1 MRTAQGSPSWPWA
14 VLLKIPLLMKSL
26 RLFPVLALL
35 LIPTSAQAMSGLGV
49 SISFERSTQTSAEL
63 AGSLWVGVEQGA
75 TATRTLYIQSLSDDT
90 EQRITLGIYDRISND
105 GQIETDY
112 SKPSRIT
119 PWVTFDPAVPVVKPG
134 EKVAVKMTVLIPEE
148 AQDQAFQTVLNVNAS
163 ANQSNTD
170 SAGGTKAIIKTSIA
184 VETDFWLGIGDALD
198 LAPKFEILSV
208 DGLLLDDQKYVR
220 VFFENTG
227 IVTIEPEGRL
237 QLSDPAFQDRVFEPV
252 DFKGD
257 EIFENQTGFVD
268 VPVPNE
274 LEDGIYRAFV
284 TAESGGVRQTK
295 LFEGELVFDA
305 PNPFA
310 FMDIVLRVALFL
322 IGAVGLVF
330 AVRVLRQKNPPKD
343 KKPKQE
349 KPTPITPAP
358 QRYTPPAQN
367 EPEQEIELDEW
378 AENLRKSLREIRLDS
393 QKLVEKYEAPE
404 PVKKKPVKK
413 TAKTSPA
420 KKPATKNQPAK
431 TTRKTEPTT
440 PRSKRQSRAT
450 ESKK

>member
-1 MRTAQGSPSWPWA
+1 MRTAQGSPSRPWA
-14 VLLKIPLLMKSL
+14 VLLKLPLLMTSL
-26 RLFPVLALL
+26 RLFTVIALL

-49 SISFERSTQTSAEL
+49 SISFERSSQTSAEL
-63 AGSLWVGVEQGA
+63 AGSLWVGVEQGNQ
-75 TATRTLYIQSLSDDT
+75 ATRTLYIQSLSDDT
-90 EQRITLGIYDRISND
+90 EQVITLGIYDRISND
-105 GQIETDY
+105 GQLETDY

-134 EKVAVKMTVLIPEE
+134 EKVAVKMTVLIPEDSP
-148 AQDQAFQTVLNVNAS
+148 DQAFQTVLNVNAS
-163 ANQSNTD
+163 ANQSSGD
-170 SAGGTKAIIKTSIA
+170 STGGTKAIIKTSIA

-227 IVTIEPEGRL
+227 ILTIEPEGRL
-237 QLSDPAFQDRVFEPV
+237 QLSDPVFQDRVFDPV
-252 DFKGD
+252 DFRGD

-268 VPVPNE
+268 VPVSNE
-274 LEDGIYRAFV
+274 LEDGLYRAFV

-310 FMDIVLRVALFL
+310 FMDIILRVGLFL
-322 IGAVGLVF
+322 IGSIGLVF
-330 AVRVLRQKNPPKD
+330 AVRVLRKKNPPKE
-343 KKPKQE
+343 PKTMRE
-349 KPTPITPAP
+349 KDQTPPAP
-358 QRYTPPAQN
+358 QYSAPPIPR
-367 EPEQEIELDEW
+367 EPETEIELDEW

-393 QKLVEKYEAPE
+393 QRIVEKYEVPE
-404 PVKKKPVKK
+404 TPKKK
-413 TAKTSPA
+413 TATKTASKPAA
-420 KKPATKNQPAK
+420 KKTATKNQPAK
-431 TTRKTEPTT
+431 TNRKTEPTS
-440 PRSKRQSRAT
+440 PRSKRQSKAT